1 MTTAVQRHG
10 QKKQAGLDSLG
21 WAAPVET
28 YRPLLTYEEL
38 GAVLSAEPKV
48 LYDAL
53 STVLGLEQMT
63 AAVKGARRA
72 SKTLNSPAAPLRN
85 EKALSPRCRGL
96 DDERAARPPWPSS
109 NRPSSTPRSCAASP
123 PARPT
128 TTEVPPPTGIADPC
142 CPVVGGV

>member
-21 WAAPVET
+21 WAAPMET

-63 AAVKGARRA
+63 AAVKALDEHQ
-72 SKTLNSPAAPLRN
+72 KTLNSPATPLRN
-85 EKALSPRCRGL
+85 EKKALVAALQGL
-96 DDERAARPPWPSS
+96 DDERAARALAIVKPTLVDAEELRRIATGTTDDDGSAAALRALLTLAVPSS
-109 NRPSSTPRSCAASP
+109 EA
-123 PARPT
+123 
-128 TTEVPPPTGIADPC
+128 
-142 CPVVGGV
+142 